1 MAKLGD
7 LIVRVGVDT
16 RGLNDKLGNVK
27 KQMRQTTGQLTQ
39 MGKSLSMSLTAPLLG
54 IGALA
59 VKAAT
64 DFEFSMAK
72 VQAVS
77 GFTAAE
83 MGRLETQAQELGAST
98 SKSASDVGQLQ
109 LELAKLGK
117 TSTEIEQMTEGV
129 LSLSIAF
136 DTELGETARVVGATL
151 NQFGLEAS
159 ESGRIVDN
167 MAVLFGSS
175 ALDLEKFDT
184 AMRTVGPTASA
195 MGLSVEEAGAALGI
209 LVNAGVDA
217 STAGTAL
224 TKSLT
229 TLAQEGMT
237 GAEAIE
243 FLTTNNLSVADAF
256 EKFGDR
262 AGKIIPILKGTT
274 GAFQDLTQKQIEGTG
289 AALKARKILEDT
301 AQGGFDKLR
310 SAVEA
315 LGISLGDA
323 LLPMVKQM
331 TDALA
336 GFASRLAGMS
346 DEAKTA
352 TLLFG
357 GFLAAIGPALIVLP
371 NLVNGL
377 KLMRTAQMALNKA
390 VLANPYVAAAVA
402 VVALSAAIYIFATRA
417 TEAEKIQKKLAQVSK
432 NIETSY
438 AKEASS
444 MEFLRFQYKEAGD
457 DLEKRKD
464 LLDQIAVISPETVK
478 DLDAETLSYDD
489 LSKAIDTYL
498 VTLKNKISTQMAEQ
512 EITSALE
519 DQIRL
524 EQEQNKLTEEHSRL
538 LFEQE
543 AASARYNEA
552 RLEGG
557 MIAKAR
563 AQNEIESAR
572 KAMELQSSNE
582 DAQNANNKALE
593 ANAKLIEDITK
604 KYDTNS
610 SAADGNAASSAAVVV
625 GLDEVGNSAVVATVK
640 VEQATETLGMLMN
653 RLDETTVDPIELIDA
668 KALGGLINMLE
679 ETEVAA
685 HNTGE
690 AFKGLWEG
698 AKSDFMKSVAM
709 AQEFG
714 NMLGSAFGS
723 IVGKSLEI
731 KEALQNGLISPL
743 EAMEAKSEN
752 AKNAIKSLVISAIRA
767 LINMAKMNV
776 IANATSPANAANLAT
791 GGLATPAFIVAG
803 LSMLEGF
810 LGGMTS
816 FADGG
821 IVSGPTMGL
830 VGEYPGA
837 KTNPEVIAPLDKL
850 RSMMGGQ
857 SVVVTG
863 KISGR
868 DILLTSERNAI
879 DRNRV
884 RGF

>member
-77 GFTAAE
+77 GFTATE

-129 LSLSIAF
+129 LSLSVAF

-167 MAVLFGSS
+167 MATLFGSS

-209 LVNAGVDA
+209 LVNSGVDA

-224 TKSLT
+224 TKSLV
-229 TLAQEGMT
+229 TLAKEGMT
-237 GAEAIE
+237 GTEAIE
-243 FLTTNNLSVADAF
+243 ALTSGNLSVAQAF
-256 EKFGDR
+256 EVFGDR
-262 AGKIIPILKGTT
+262 AGKIIPILQGTGT
-274 GAFQDLTQKQIEGTG
+274 EFTELTQKQIENTG

-331 TDALA
+331 TDAVA

-346 DEAKTA
+346 DGTKTA
-352 TLLFG
+352 VIVVG
-357 GFLAAIGPALIVLP
+357 AMAAAIGPLLIILP

-377 KLMRTAQMALNKA
+377 KLVRLAQIKMNAA
-390 VLANPYVAAAVA
+390 VLANPYVAAAAAVA
-402 VVALSAAIYIFATRA
+402 VLSAGIYLYATRA
-417 TEAEKIQKKLAQVSK
+417 TQAEKIQKKLAEVSK
-432 NIETSY
+432 NIESSY

-444 MEFLRFQYKEAGD
+444 MEFLRFQYKEAGG

-464 LLDQIAVISPETVK
+464 LLEQIAVISPETVK

-489 LSKAIDTYL
+489 LSNAIDGYL
-498 VTLKNKISTQMAEQ
+498 TNLKEKIRIQMGEEA
-512 EITSALE
+512 ITAALE
-519 DQIRL
+519 NQIKL
-524 EQEQNKLTEEHSRL
+524 EQERDALNKEATRTQFELTQAKKRDA
-538 LFEQE
+538 E
-543 AASARYNEA
+543 AVESGNLAEMGRAR
-552 RLEGG
+552 
-557 MIAKAR
+557 IALI
-563 AQNEIESAR
+563 NLGS
-572 KAMELQSSNE
+572 ELAAGQ
-582 DAQNANNKALE
+582 ALE
-593 ANAKLIEDITK
+593 QSKKANSDAIAANAKLLEDLTAT
-604 KYDTNS
+604 YGANS
-610 SAADGNAASSAAVVV
+610 SAAHSNAASSAAASG
-625 GLDEVGNSAVVATVK
+625 GLNGVGNSAVVAADK

-653 RLDETTVDPIELIDA
+653 RLDETTVDPIQVIDP
-668 KALGGLINMLE
+668 KALGGLLNMLE
-679 ETEVAA
+679 ETTVEVYGLTDAIDDGSKKMSNSLVSVFSNLTQNGQNFGEMMKEVLMDLLIQMAA
-685 HNTGE
+685 LAA
-690 AFKGLWEG
+690 AFALLSIFLPGSQAIAG
-698 AKSDFMKSVAM
+698 GFGSFMK
-709 AQEFG
+709 
-714 NMLGSAFGS
+714 
-723 IVGKSLEI
+723 
-731 KEALQNGLISPL
+731 
-743 EAMEAKSEN
+743 
-752 AKNAIKSLVISAIRA
+752 
-767 LINMAKMNV
+767 
-776 IANATSPANAANLAT
+776 
-791 GGLATPAFIVAG
+791 GGLSLPA
-803 LSMLEGF
+803 
-810 LGGMTS
+810 

-850 RSMMGGQ
+850 RSMLGGQ
-857 SVVVTG
+857 NVVVTG

>member
-167 MAVLFGSS
+167 MATLFGSS
-175 ALDLEKFDT
+175 ALDLEQFNVS
-184 AMRTVGPTASA
+184 MRTVGSVASS
-195 MGLSVEEAGAALGI
+195 MGLSVEQTGAALGV
-209 LVNAGVDA
+209 LVNSGVDA

-224 TKSLT
+224 TKSLV

-237 GAEAIE
+237 GKEAMDA
-243 FLTTNNLSVADAF
+243 LTTGQLNTTQAF
-256 EKFGDR
+256 EIFGDR
-262 AGKIIPILKGTT
+262 AGKIIPILQKSTEKY
-274 GAFQDLTQKQIEGTG
+274 AELTQKQIEGTG

-315 LGISLGDA
+315 LGISLGDG

-331 TDALA
+331 TDAVA

-346 DEAKTA
+346 DGTKTA
-352 TLLFG
+352 VIVVG
-357 GFLAAIGPALIVLP
+357 AMAAAIGPLLIILP

-377 KLMRTAQMALNKA
+377 KLVRLAQIKMNAA
-390 VLANPYVAAAVA
+390 VLANPYVAAAAAVA
-402 VVALSAAIYIFATRA
+402 VLSAAIYLYATRA
-417 TEAEKIQKKLAQVSK
+417 TQAEKIQKKLVEVSK

-464 LLDQIAVISPETVK
+464 LLEQIAVISPETVK

-489 LSKAIDTYL
+489 LSNAIDGYL
-498 VTLKNKISTQMAEQ
+498 TNLKEKIRIQMGEEA
-512 EITSALE
+512 ITAALE
-519 DQIRL
+519 NQIKL
-524 EQEQNKLTEEHSRL
+524 EQERDALNKEATRTQFELTQAKKRDT
-538 LFEQE
+538 E
-543 AASARYNEA
+543 AVENGTIVEKIAARIAYNNLQAELA
-552 RLEGG
+552 GG
-557 MIAKAR
+557 
-563 AQNEIESAR
+563 Q
-572 KAMELQSSNE
+572 
-582 DAQNANNKALE
+582 ALE
-593 ANAKLIEDITK
+593 QSKKANSDAIAANAKLLEDLTAT
-604 KYDTNS
+604 YGANS
-610 SAADGNAASSAAVVV
+610 SAADGNAASSAAASG
-625 GLDEVGNSAVVATVK
+625 GLNEVGNSANDATVK
-640 VEQATETLGMLMN
+640 VEKATETLGMLM
-653 RLDETTVDPIELIDA
+653 TTLENTQVDPIEFEMTGIDQ
-668 KALGGLINMLE
+668 LLSSLTNI
-679 ETEVAA
+679 EVAA

-698 AKSDFMKSVAM
+698 AKSDFMESVAM

-723 IVGKSLEI
+723 IVSKSLEI

-850 RSMMGGQ
+850 RSMLGGQ
-857 SVVVTG
+857 NVVVTG

>member
-209 LVNAGVDA
+209 LVNSGVDA

-224 TKSLT
+224 TKSLV
-229 TLAQEGMT
+229 TLAKEGMT
-237 GAEAIE
+237 GKEAIE
-243 FLTTNNLSVADAF
+243 ALTSGNLSVAQAF
-256 EKFGDR
+256 EVFGDR
-262 AGKIIPILKGTT
+262 AGKIIPILQGTGT
-274 GAFQDLTQKQIEGTG
+274 EFAELTQKQIENTG

-331 TDALA
+331 TDAVA

-563 AQNEIESAR
+563 AQNELESAR

-625 GLDEVGNSAVVATVK
+625 GLDEVGNSAVVATIK

>member
-7 LIVRVGVDT
+7 LIVRVGADT
-16 RGLNDKLGNVK
+16 RGLNKSLGNAK
-27 KQMRQTTGQLTQ
+27 KQMRETTGNLTQ

-59 VKAAT
+59 VKAASE
-64 DFEFSMAK
+64 FEFSMAK

-83 MGRLETQAQELGAST
+83 MDNLEAQAQELGAST
-98 SKSASDVGQLQ
+98 SKSASDVASLQ

-129 LSLSIAF
+129 LSLSVAF
-136 DTELGETARVVGATL
+136 DTELGDTARVVGATL

-195 MGLSVEEAGAALGI
+195 LGLSVEEAGAALGA
-209 LVNAGVDA
+209 LVNSGIDA
-217 STAGTAL
+217 STAGT
-224 TKSLT
+224 SLT
-229 TLAQEGMT
+229 RALVTLAKEGMT
-237 GAEAIE
+237 GKEALE
-243 FLTTNNLSVADAF
+243 ALTTGQLNTTQAF
-256 EKFGDR
+256 EVFGDR
-262 AGKIIPILKGTT
+262 AGKIIPILQKSSEKY
-274 GAFQDLTQKQIEGTG
+274 AELTQKQIEGTG

-331 TDALA
+331 TDAVA

-346 DEAKTA
+346 DGAKTA
-352 TLLFG
+352 VIVVG
-357 GFLAAIGPALIVLP
+357 AMAAAIGPLLIILP
-371 NLVNGL
+371 HLVNGIKLVRLAQL
-377 KLMRTAQMALNKA
+377 KLNAAIF
-390 VLANPYVAAAVA
+390 ANPYVAAAAA
-402 VVALSAAIYIFATRA
+402 VVALSAAVYIFATRA
-417 TEAEKIQKKLAQVSK
+417 TEAEKIQKKLAGVSK
-432 NIETSY
+432 KIEENY

-464 LLDQIAVISPETVK
+464 LLEQIAVISPETVK

-489 LSKAIDTYL
+489 LSTAIDGYL
-498 VTLKNKISTQMAEQ
+498 IKLKDKIRIQMGEEAITAALQKQIELEIERDRLSEQINKQKTQQLLDVQKAEQ
-512 EITSALE
+512 RVQKAKE
-519 DQIRL
+519 DGSGWEL
-524 EQEQNKLTEEHSRL
+524 N
-538 LFEQE
+538 
-543 AASARYNEA
+543 AA
-552 RLEGG
+552 RLERSN
-557 MIAKAR
+557 AKFR
-563 AQNEIESAR
+563 LNDKDDLWYAQNR
-572 KAMELQSSNE
+572 V
-582 DAQNANNKALE
+582 NKALE
-593 ANAKLIEDITK
+593 ANATLIEGLTQT
-604 KYDTNS
+604 YGENA
-610 SAADGNAASSAAVVV
+610 SATSGVSRGLGKVADSADDA
-625 GLDEVGNSAVVATVK
+625 
-640 VEQATETLGMLMN
+640 ETS
-653 RLDETTVDPIELIDA
+653 V
-668 KALGGLINMLE
+668 KALSNELDISFDNIDL
-679 ETEVAA
+679 
-685 HNTGE
+685 NE
-690 AFKGLWEG
+690 AFFGKNDDLNIEPFFDELEG
-698 AKSDFMKSVAM
+698 DIDDGTDAMIANFQELKDAATNAMMKAAEVSSF
-709 AQEFG
+709 FG
-714 NMLGSAFGS
+714 NAFGS
-723 IVGKSLEI
+723 AVADVVSGEKTAGQALKSL
-731 KEALQNGLISPL
+731 ALN
-743 EAMEAKSEN
+743 
-752 AKNAIKSLVISAIRA
+752 AIRA
-767 LINMAKMNV
+767 LIGMAKANV
-776 IANATSPANAANLAT
+776 IANATSPTNAVNLLS
-791 GGLATPAFIVAG
+791 GGLSSPAFIVAG

-810 LGGMTS
+810 IGGIAA
-816 FADGG
+816 FKDGG
-821 IVSGPTMGL
+821 IVSGPTLGL

-837 KTNPEVIAPLDKL
+837 STNPEVIAPLDKL

-857 SVVVTG
+857 NVVVTG

>member
-151 NQFGLEAS
+151 NQFGLDAS

-167 MAVLFGSS
+167 MATLFGSS

-209 LVNAGVDA
+209 LVNSGVDA

-224 TKSLT
+224 TKSLV
-229 TLAQEGMT
+229 TLAKEGMT
-237 GAEAIE
+237 GKEAIE
-243 FLTTNNLSVADAF
+243 ALTSGNLSVAQAF
-256 EKFGDR
+256 EVFGDR
-262 AGKIIPILKGTT
+262 AGKIIPILQGTGT
-274 GAFQDLTQKQIEGTG
+274 EFAELTQKQIENTG

-331 TDALA
+331 TDAVA

-625 GLDEVGNSAVVATVK
+625 GLDEVGNSAVVATIK

>member
-151 NQFGLEAS
+151 NQFGLDAS

-167 MAVLFGSS
+167 MATLFGSS

-209 LVNAGVDA
+209 LVNSGVDA

-224 TKSLT
+224 TKSLV
-229 TLAQEGMT
+229 TLAKEGMT
-237 GAEAIE
+237 GKEAIE
-243 FLTTNNLSVADAF
+243 ALTSGNLSVAQAF
-256 EKFGDR
+256 EVFGDR
-262 AGKIIPILKGTT
+262 AGKIIPILQGTGT
-274 GAFQDLTQKQIEGTG
+274 EFAELTQKQIENTG

-857 SVVVTG
+857 NVVVTG

>member
-167 MAVLFGSS
+167 MATLFGSS
-175 ALDLEKFDT
+175 ALDLEQFNVS
-184 AMRTVGPTASA
+184 MRTVGSVASS
-195 MGLSVEEAGAALGI
+195 MGLSVEQTGAALGV
-209 LVNAGVDA
+209 LVNSGVDA

-224 TKSLT
+224 TKSLV
-229 TLAQEGMT
+229 TLAQEGMSGT
-237 GAEAIE
+237 EAIE
-243 FLTTNNLSVADAF
+243 ALTSGNLSVAQAF
-256 EKFGDR
+256 EVFGDR
-262 AGKIIPILKGTT
+262 AGKVIPILQKSTEKY
-274 GAFQDLTQKQIEGTG
+274 AELTQKQIEGTG

-331 TDALA
+331 TDAVA

-346 DEAKTA
+346 DGTKTA
-352 TLLFG
+352 VIVVG
-357 GFLAAIGPALIVLP
+357 AMAAAIGPLLIILP

-377 KLMRTAQMALNKA
+377 KLVRLAQIKMNAA
-390 VLANPYVAAAVA
+390 VLANPYVAAAAAVA
-402 VVALSAAIYIFATRA
+402 VLSAAIYLYATRA
-417 TEAEKIQKKLAQVSK
+417 TQAEKIQKKLAEVSK
-432 NIETSY
+432 NIESSY

-444 MEFLRFQYKEAGD
+444 MEFLRFQYKEAGG

-464 LLDQIAVISPETVK
+464 LLEQIAVISPETVK

-489 LSKAIDTYL
+489 LSNAIDGYL
-498 VTLKNKISTQMAEQ
+498 TNLKEKIRIQMGEEA
-512 EITSALE
+512 ITAALE
-519 DQIRL
+519 NQIKL
-524 EQEQNKLTEEHSRL
+524 EQERDALNKEATRTQFELTQAKKRDT
-538 LFEQE
+538 E
-543 AASARYNEA
+543 AVESGNLVEMGRAR
-552 RLEGG
+552 
-557 MIAKAR
+557 IALI
-563 AQNEIESAR
+563 NLGS
-572 KAMELQSSNE
+572 ELAAGQ
-582 DAQNANNKALE
+582 ALE
-593 ANAKLIEDITK
+593 QSKKANSAAIAANAKLLEDLTAT
-604 KYDTNS
+604 YGANS
-610 SAADGNAASSAAVVV
+610 SAADGNAASSAAASG
-625 GLDEVGNSAVVATVK
+625 GLDEVGNSADDAADAVATARG
-640 VEQATETLGMLMN
+640 EMM
-653 RLDETTVDPIELIDA
+653 ELL
-668 KALGGLINMLE
+668 K
-679 ETEVAA
+679 
-685 HNTGE
+685 
-690 AFKGLWEG
+690 
-698 AKSDFMKSVAM
+698 
-709 AQEFG
+709 
-714 NMLGSAFGS
+714 
-723 IVGKSLEI
+723 
-731 KEALQNGLISPL
+731 PL
-743 EAMEAKSEN
+743 EAIPIKTEPLTQSLAGVSTAVSDMVSEIAPELQKLN
-752 AKNAIKSLVISAIRA
+752 EDVSNAINGAVESAVVGFSSMLGA
-767 LINMAKMNV
+767 G
-776 IANATSPANAANLAT
+776 LAT
-791 GGLATPAFIVAG
+791 GQGMKGVGAMLLGVFADLAIQLGTLAIGYAIGIKAIKASLESLAWPIALAAGVALIALGSGLKGAISKSMGDAGVTP
-803 LSMLEGF
+803 
-810 LGGMTS
+810 

-850 RSMMGGQ
+850 RSMLGGQ
-857 SVVVTG
+857 NVVVTG

>member
-1 MAKLGD
+1 
-7 LIVRVGVDT
+7 
-16 RGLNDKLGNVK
+16 
-27 KQMRQTTGQLTQ
+27 
-39 MGKSLSMSLTAPLLG
+39 
-54 IGALA
+54 
-59 VKAAT
+59 
-64 DFEFSMAK
+64 
-72 VQAVS
+72 
-77 GFTAAE
+77 
-83 MGRLETQAQELGAST
+83 
-98 SKSASDVGQLQ
+98 
-109 LELAKLGK
+109 
-117 TSTEIEQMTEGV
+117 
-129 LSLSIAF
+129 
-136 DTELGETARVVGATL
+136 
-151 NQFGLEAS
+151 
-159 ESGRIVDN
+159 
-167 MAVLFGSS
+167 
-175 ALDLEKFDT
+175 
-184 AMRTVGPTASA
+184 
-195 MGLSVEEAGAALGI
+195 
-209 LVNAGVDA
+209 
-217 STAGTAL
+217 
-224 TKSLT
+224 
-229 TLAQEGMT
+229 
-237 GAEAIE
+237 
-243 FLTTNNLSVADAF
+243 
-256 EKFGDR
+256 
-262 AGKIIPILKGTT
+262 
-274 GAFQDLTQKQIEGTG
+274 
-289 AALKARKILEDT
+289 
-301 AQGGFDKLR
+301 
-310 SAVEA
+310 VEA

-552 RLEGG
+552 RKEGG

-563 AQNEIESAR
+563 AQNELESAR

-698 AKSDFMKSVAM
+698 AKSDFMESVAM

-850 RSMMGGQ
+850 RSMLGGQ
-857 SVVVTG
+857 NVVVTG

-868 DILLTSERNAI
+868 DILLTSELNNI
-879 DRNRV
+879 DRNRI